1 MGKPTGKSFGITYT
15 PRRVPAV
22 GCSYTLSCDFRILAP
37 SMILHAE
44 NPSIFLAF
52 CCSWI
57 DEKARSSACS
67 VFVSFSNQWCRWERC
82 FLFLSMFSSTEQSQI
97 YQCKLTKSPI
107 PIPNSNSSPR
117 SHTKWTLFTGF
128 SMFLYRLSYLLPL
141 DWEEWSDSAEQKTKC
156 FGALDEMQH
165 GIKVVAG

>member
-1 MGKPTGKSFGITYT
+1 MGKPTGKSCGITYT

-22 GCSYTLSCDFRILAP
+22 GCSYTLSCDFRILSP

-67 VFVSFSNQWCRWERC
+67 VFVSFSDQWCRWERC

-97 YQCKLTKSPI
+97 YQCKVTKSPQLQFLA
-107 PIPNSNSSPR
+107 PFTHKMDTFHGVQYVSVQAFLPSSFGLR
-117 SHTKWTLFTGF
+117 R
-128 SMFLYRLSYLLPL
+128 M
-141 DWEEWSDSAEQKTKC
+141 EWQCRTEN
-156 FGALDEMQH
+156 
-165 GIKVVAG
+165 